1 MKKWYK
7 FSLIGLF
14 AVSFMSSLVINMPAW
29 LMGTIIHRYSQ
40 NRLDIINERG
50 SFWNGQALLIG
61 EDASGKNAIP
71 LMMVN
76 WKIKLGISNFININ
90 LSSSSQT
97 IANLDLTK
105 NGLQLSKVNLSLS
118 LDQLSP
124 FLGNLNSLNL
134 SGNVHVTA
142 DKLLAGKKMQG
153 VIVVKLDDV
162 GSGMSPVNPIG
173 SYNVNFDL
181 SSMGIN
187 ISSNPNSVIDVS
199 GSGNVKS
206 LVLNSK
212 VQADKKEKLLQ
223 FMTMTGVPQADGSY
237 QMKAF

>member
-1 MKKWYK
+1 
-7 FSLIGLF
+7 
-14 AVSFMSSLVINMPAW
+14 
-29 LMGTIIHRYSQ
+29 
-40 NRLDIINERG
+40 
-50 SFWNGQALLIG
+50 
-61 EDASGKNAIP
+61 
-71 LMMVN
+71 MVN
-76 WKIKLGISNFININ
+76 WKIKLGISKFININ
-90 LSSSSQT
+90 LSSSSQV

-105 NGLQLSKVNLSLS
+105 NGLELSKVNLSLS

-153 VIVVKLDDV
+153 TIAVKLDDV

-181 SSMGIN
+181 SSMGIT
-187 ISSNPNSVIDVS
+187 ISSNPDSVINVS
-199 GSGNVKS
+199 GSGSVKS

-212 VQADKKEKLLQ
+212 VQANKKEKLLQ
-223 FMTMTGVPQADGSY
+223 FMTMTGIPQADGSY

>member
-1 MKKWYK
+1 MKKWHK

-14 AVSFMSSLVINMPAW
+14 VVSFMVSIVINMPAW
-29 LMGTIIHRYSQ
+29 LMGSIIHHYSQ
-40 NRLDIINERG
+40 NRLDVINERG
-50 SFWNGQALLIG
+50 SFWNGRALLIG
-61 EDASGKNAIP
+61 EDASGKSAIP

-76 WKIKLGISNFININ
+76 WKIKLGVSKLININ
-90 LSSSSQT
+90 LSSSNQT

-105 NGLQLSKVNLSLS
+105 SGLQLSKVNLSLS
-118 LDQLSP
+118 LDQLTP

-142 DKLLAGKKMQG
+142 DKISAGSKMQG
-153 VIVVKLDDV
+153 TVLVKLDDV

-181 SSMGIN
+181 SSMGIT

-199 GSGNVKS
+199 GSGNVKN

-212 VQADKKEKLLQ
+212 VQPDKKEKLLQ
-223 FMTMTGVPQADGSY
+223 FMTMTGIPQADGSY